1 MLEIRLLFGDYLFSF
16 FPLLG
21 ICSATVTST
30 TWAAT
35 ITSVEITIAS
45 ISQELT
51 VWETMSKNLSDKVME
66 AYCT

>member
-1 MLEIRLLFGDYLFSF
+1 MLEIRLLFGNHLFLF

-51 VWETMSKNLSDKVME
+51 GWETMSKNLSDKVME

>member
-1 MLEIRLLFGDYLFSF
+1 MLEIRLLFGNYFF
-16 FPLLG
+16 FYFPLLG

-35 ITSVEITIAS
+35 ITTVEITIAS

-51 VWETMSKNLSDKVME
+51 VLETMANNLSDKVME

>member
-1 MLEIRLLFGDYLFSF
+1 MSEIRLLFGNYFFFF

-51 VWETMSKNLSDKVME
+51 VLETMANILSDKVME

>member
-1 MLEIRLLFGDYLFSF
+1 MLEIRLLFCNFFFFF

-35 ITSVEITIAS
+35 ITTVEITIAS

-51 VWETMSKNLSDKVME
+51 VLETMANNLSDKVME